1 MKRTI
6 SIMML
11 SSLIFLAACGGRE
24 PDPVM
29 VVRNEDTNRNCAYLV
44 NEIEV
49 IEHKVHKLLP
59 ETDKRF
65 ENVAYGV
72 AGFYT
77 FFIPWLLMDF
87 KNADAIEYKALRAR
101 HAHLSAIATDKGCEF
116 TPLPLPSLE
125 EVKSEYKMQKEY
137 EKLREK
143 GEETAVGTVEEKT
156 PVNE

>member
-1 MKRTI
+1 MKRVIGT
-6 SIMML
+6 MML

-24 PDPVM
+24 PNPVM
-29 VVRNEDTNRNCAYLV
+29 VVRNEDAQRNCAYLV

-59 ETDKRF
+59 DTDKRF

-77 FFIPWLLMDF
+77 FFIPWLLVDF
-87 KNADAIEYKALRAR
+87 KNAESVEYKALRAR

-116 TPLPLPSLE
+116 TPLQLPSLD
-125 EVKSEYKMQKEY
+125 EVKDEYKLQKEY
-137 EKLREK
+137 HSLREQGK
-143 GEETAVGTVEEKT
+143 AASA
-156 PVNE
+156 VNE